1 MNQRGK
7 HGAVAGWT
15 ALTAVALAA
24 ALAAGMSALGR
35 ETIRVID
42 GDTLA
47 LRRWPLPEHRVRLW
61 GIDAP
66 ERHQWCTDADG
77 ESYACGA
84 KATRLLRDLIGDRE
98 VRCDYRSRDR
108 YGRDVA
114 RCWTLGL
121 DLGREMVRA
130 GWAVDFSRYS
140 GGYYLPSEMSAA
152 LRGAGM
158 WAGRFERPEEYRR
171 HEREW
176 ERGLTSPS
184 RRGNVVP

>member
-1 MNQRGK
+1 MTTK
-7 HGAVAGWT
+7 KAAAGWT
-15 ALTAVALAA
+15 ALTAVALTA
-24 ALAAGMSALGR
+24 ALAAGVCALGR
-35 ETIRVID
+35 EAIRVVD

-66 ERHQWCTDADG
+66 ERHQWCADAAG
-77 ESYACGA
+77 ENYACGA
-84 KATRLLRDLIGDRE
+84 KATRFLRDLIADRE
-98 VRCDYRSRDR
+98 LRCDYRSRDR

-114 RCWTLGL
+114 RCWTEGL
-121 DLGREMVRA
+121 DLGLAMVRG

-152 LRGAGM
+152 LHGDGM
-158 WAGRFERPEEYRR
+158 WAGRFERPEDYRR

-176 ERGLTSPS
+176 GLTS
-184 RRGNVVP
+184 R